1 MKYLFLIFC
10 VCSSLSAVNYEKS
23 INIVIDEKNKL
34 MWQDNNEVIEY
45 LETFTTAKVYCE
57 NTILNGYID
66 WRVPTI
72 NELLKIIDVT
82 QKNAIDNK
90 FKYIKPNFYS
100 TSSSFKEN
108 TDFVWGVDFQSG
120 KITKKK
126 KIDAN
131 YIRCVRDII

>member
-34 MWQDNNEVIEY
+34 MWQDNSEVTEY
-45 LETFTTAKVYCE
+45 LETFITAKVYCE
-57 NTILNGYID
+57 SIILSGYID
-66 WRVPTI
+66 WRVPSI

-82 QKNAIDNK
+82 QKNAINK
-90 FKYIKPNFYS
+90 KFEYLKPNFYS